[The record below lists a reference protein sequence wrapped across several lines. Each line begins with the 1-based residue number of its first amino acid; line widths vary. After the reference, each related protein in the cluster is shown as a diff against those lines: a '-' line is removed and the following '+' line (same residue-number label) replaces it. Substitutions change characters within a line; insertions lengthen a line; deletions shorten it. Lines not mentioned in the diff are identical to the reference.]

1 MESQSCI
8 LSPLQYPSVSFSV
21 PDVHFVEELDTGARD
36 WCKGTAQDF
45 KLASAQRQENHEQN
59 LSVLGQ
65 TNSCCQ
71 LVERFLKI
79 KYFGII
85 KCIPPH
91 FFWLF
96 ICLCFVCLLVL
107 LFAFFPQRIS
117 QETLC
122 LALSQFPCC
131 GPHSVSV
138 CLASD
143 ASVLRLEGWKVKMAL
158 YYQTFSFICAAFK
171 HRDSVGSLGKG
182 CWGN

>member
-8 LSPLQYPSVSFSV
+8 LSPLQYPSVRFSV

-85 KCIPPH
+85 KCIPPL
-91 FFWLF
+91 FFGCLF
-96 ICLCFVCLLVL
+96 VFVLFVC
-107 LFAFFPQRIS
+107 
-117 QETLC
+117 
-122 LALSQFPCC
+122 
-131 GPHSVSV
+131 
-138 CLASD
+138 
-143 ASVLRLEGWKVKMAL
+143 
-158 YYQTFSFICAAFK
+158 
-171 HRDSVGSLGKG
+171 
-182 CWGN
+182 

>member
-1 MESQSCI
+1 MQRDSTGFQTGFCTEAGEPRAEPFSFRPDQQL
-8 LSPLQYPSVSFSV
+8 LSTCGKVFKNKIFWHNKMYSPPFFLVVYLSLFCLFVS
-21 PDVHFVEELDTGARD
+21 
-36 WCKGTAQDF
+36 
-45 KLASAQRQENHEQN
+45 
-59 LSVLGQ
+59 
-65 TNSCCQ
+65 
-71 LVERFLKI
+71 
-79 KYFGII
+79 
-85 KCIPPH
+85 
-91 FFWLF
+91 
-96 ICLCFVCLLVL
+96 L

-143 ASVLRLEGWKVKMAL
+143 ASVLRLEGWKVTMAL